1 MPVALANVRSELL
14 PGLFDVR
21 GSYDMIPRQWD
32 KVFKTH
38 KSNMAVERSTQMAFV
53 ALPFLKDEGAA
64 TQFDNNAGERFTWAF
79 IHIEVALGY
88 AITRKAIDDLLYKA
102 QFNPTNLKL
111 QEAFAQFKE
120 IQAANIL
127 NLGTTILPQN
137 AGVGDGVALFSTAHP
152 YDGGTW
158 ANTSATPK
166 SLNES
171 TMLADMTNV
180 RTQFVNERGL
190 RILARARRL
199 IVPPNLEAV
208 AIRLTKT
215 ELRPGTADNDVNAI
229 LTLSGGLPEGFIV
242 LDFLTSNFAW
252 FLTTN
257 IEGLI
262 HMLRIPYESDMWVD
276 NVTDNL
282 LVKSY
287 ERYSFGYNDPRAAW
301 GEFPTS

>member
-1 MPVALANVRSELL
+1 MPIALASIRSELL

-38 KSNMAVERSTQMAFV
+38 KSNMAVERSTQMAFTY
-53 ALPFLKDEGAA
+53 LPFLKDEGAA
-64 TQFDNNAGERFTWAF
+64 TQFDNSPGERWTWAF
-79 IHIEVALGY
+79 VHLEVALGY
-88 AITRKAIDDLLYKA
+88 AITRKAIDDNLYKA

-120 IQAANIL
+120 IQGANIL
-127 NLGTTILPQN
+127 NTGNVYSSTII
-137 AGVGDGVALFSTAHP
+137 GDGVSLFSTAHP
-152 YDGGTW
+152 FDTGTW
-158 ANTSATPK
+158 ANTSSTPK

-171 TMLADMTNV
+171 TLLANMTNV

-190 RILARARRL
+190 RILSRARRL
-199 IVPPNLEAV
+199 VVPPNLEAI

-215 ELRPGTADNDVNAI
+215 ELRPGSADNDVNAI
-229 LTLSGGLPEGFIV
+229 LTLSGGLPEGHIV

-282 LVKSY
+282 LVKAY

-301 GEFPTS
+301 AEFPTS

>member
-1 MPVALANVRSELL
+1 MPVALANIRSELL

-32 KVFKTH
+32 KVFTTH
-38 KSNMAVERSTQMAFV
+38 KSNMAVERSTQMAFTY
-53 ALPFLKDEGAA
+53 LPFLKDEGAA
-64 TQFDNNAGERFTWAF
+64 TQFDNNAGERFQWAF
-79 IHIEVALGY
+79 IHLEVALGY

-120 IQAANIL
+120 IQGANIL
-127 NLGTTILPQN
+127 NLGTTYVASI
-137 AGVGDGVALFSTAHP
+137 VGDGVALFSTSHP

-158 ANTSATPK
+158 ANTSSTPK

-171 TMLADMTNV
+171 TLLADMTNV
-180 RTQFVNERGL
+180 LTQFVNERGL
-190 RILARARRL
+190 RILARARKL
-199 IVPPNLEAV
+199 IVPPNLEGI

-229 LTLSGGLPEGFIV
+229 LSLSGGLPEGFIV

-282 LVKSY
+282 LVKAY
-287 ERYSFGYNDPRAAW
+287 ERYSFGYNDPRACW

>member
-1 MPVALANVRSELL
+1 MPIALASIRSELL

-21 GSYDMIPRQWD
+21 GSYEMIPKQWD

-38 KSNMAVERSTQMAFV
+38 KSAMAVERSTQMAFV

-79 IHIEVALGY
+79 VHIEVALGY
-88 AITRKAIDDLLYKA
+88 AITRKAIDDNLYKA

-120 IQAANIL
+120 IQGANVL
-127 NLGTTILPQN
+127 NLGNVYNSSQI
-137 AGVGDGVALFSTAHP
+137 GDGKALFAVDHP
-152 YDGGTW
+152 WDQGTW
-158 ANTSATPK
+158 ANTSSVPK

-171 TMLADMTNV
+171 SLLAVMANV
-180 RTQFVNERGL
+180 RSQFVNERGL
-190 RILARARRL
+190 KILARARKL
-199 IVPPNLEAV
+199 IVPVNLQPV
-208 AIRLTKT
+208 AIRLLKT

-229 LTLSGGLPEGFIV
+229 LTTSGGLPEGFLV
-242 LDFLTSNFAW
+242 MDFLTSNFAW
-252 FLTTN
+252 FVTTN

-262 HMLRIPYESDMWVD
+262 HMLRVPYESDMWVD
-276 NVTDNL
+276 NITDNL
-282 LVKSY
+282 LVKAY

>member
-1 MPVALANVRSELL
+1 
-14 PGLFDVR
+14 
-21 GSYDMIPRQWD
+21 MIPKQWD
-32 KVFKTH
+32 KVFKVH
-38 KSNMAVERSTQMAFV
+38 KSSMAVERSTQMAFT
-53 ALPFLKDEGAA
+53 ALPYLKDEGAA
-64 TQFDNNAGERFTWAF
+64 TQLDNNAGERFQWAF
-79 IHIEVALGY
+79 VHIEVALGY
-88 AITRKAIDDLLYKA
+88 AITRKAIDDNLYKA

-120 IQAANIL
+120 IQGANVL
-127 NLGTTILPQN
+127 NLGNVYN
-137 AGVGDGVALFSTAHP
+137 ASIIGDGQALFSTAHP

-171 TMLADMTNV
+171 SLLANMTNV

-190 RILARARRL
+190 RIMSRARRL
-199 IVPPNLEAV
+199 IVPPNLEQV

-229 LTLSGGLPEGFIV
+229 LSLSGGLPEGFIV
-242 LDFLTSNFAW
+242 MDFLTSNFAW

-257 IEGLI
+257 IDGLI
-262 HMLRIPYESDMWVD
+262 HMMRIPYESDMWVD
-276 NVTDNL
+276 NITDNL
-282 LVKSY
+282 LVKAY
-287 ERYSFGYNDPRAAW
+287 ERYSFGYNDPRACW

>member
-1 MPVALANVRSELL
+1 MPVALANIRSELL

-32 KVFKTH
+32 KVYKTH

-64 TQFDNNAGERFTWAF
+64 TQFDNNAGERFIWAF
-79 IHIEVALGY
+79 NHIEVALGY
-88 AITRKAIDDLLYKA
+88 AITRKAIDDNLYKT

-120 IQAANIL
+120 IQAANIF
-127 NLGTTILPQN
+127 NNGTTYTASTI
-137 AGVGDGVALFSTAHP
+137 GDGVAFFSTAHP
-152 YDGGTW
+152 FDGGTW
-158 ANTSATPK
+158 ANTSTVPK

-171 TMLADMTNV
+171 TLLADMTNV

-190 RILARARRL
+190 RILSRARRL

-229 LTLSGGLPEGFIV
+229 LSLSGGLPEGHIV

-276 NVTDNL
+276 NITDNL
-282 LVKSY
+282 LVKAY
-287 ERYSFGYNDPRAAW
+287 ERYSFGINDPRAAW
-301 GEFPTS
+301 GEYPTA

>member
-1 MPVALANVRSELL
+1 MPVALANIRSELL

-32 KVFKTH
+32 KVFTTH

-53 ALPFLKDEGAA
+53 ALPYLKDEGAA

-79 IHIEVALGY
+79 VHLEVALGY
-88 AITRKAIDDLLYKA
+88 AITRKAIDDNLYKA

-120 IQAANIL
+120 IQSANIL
-127 NLGTTILPQN
+127 NLGTTYQQSII
-137 AGVGDGVALFSTAHP
+137 GDGVPLFSISHP

-158 ANTSATPK
+158 SNTSGTPK

-171 TMLADMTNV
+171 TLLADMTNV

-190 RILARARRL
+190 RILSRARRL
-199 IVPPNLEAV
+199 VVPPNLEPI

>member
-1 MPVALANVRSELL
+1 MPVALANIRSELL

-53 ALPFLKDEGAA
+53 GLPFLKDEGAA

-79 IHIEVALGY
+79 VHIEVALGY
-88 AITRKAIDDLLYKA
+88 AITRKAIDDNLYKS

-120 IQAANIL
+120 IQGANVL
-127 NLGTTILPQN
+127 NLGNVYNSAQI
-137 AGVGDGVALFSTAHP
+137 GDGKALFATDYPA
-152 YDGGTW
+152 DGTTW

-171 TMLADMTNV
+171 SLLANMTNV
-180 RTQFVNERGL
+180 RTSFINERGL
-190 RILARARRL
+190 RILSRARRL
-199 IVPPNLEAV
+199 VVPPNLEQV
-208 AIRLTKT
+208 AIRLCKT
-215 ELRPGTADNDVNAI
+215 DLRPGTADNDVNAI

-276 NVTDNL
+276 NITDNL
-282 LVKSY
+282 LVKAY
-287 ERYSFGYNDPRAAW
+287 ERFSFGYNDPRAAW
-301 GEFPTS
+301 AEYPSS

>member
-1 MPVALANVRSELL
+1 MPVSLANIRSELL

-38 KSNMAVERSTQMAFV
+38 KSSMAVERSTQMAFV
-53 ALPFLKDEGAA
+53 ALPYLKEEGAA
-64 TQFDNNAGERFTWAF
+64 TQFDNSAGERFTWAF

-88 AITRKAIDDLLYKA
+88 AITRKAIDDNLYKA

-120 IQAANIL
+120 IQAANIF
-127 NLGTTILPQN
+127 NLGTTYN
-137 AGVGDGVALFSTAHP
+137 AQQVGDGVAFFSTSHP

-158 ANTSATPK
+158 ANTSTTPK
-166 SLNES
+166 SLNEA
-171 TMLADMTNV
+171 TLLANMTNV

-229 LTLSGGLPEGFIV
+229 LSLSGGLPEGFIV

-287 ERYSFGYNDPRAAW
+287 ERYSFGINDPRAAW

>member
-1 MPVALANVRSELL
+1 MPIALANIKSELL

-32 KVFKTH
+32 KIFTTH
-38 KSNMAVERSTQMAFV
+38 KSNMAVERSTQMAFT
-53 ALPFLKDEGAA
+53 ALPYLKDEGAA
-64 TQFDNNAGERFTWAF
+64 TQFDNAAGERFTWAF
-79 IHIEVALGY
+79 VHIEVALGY
-88 AITRKAIDDLLYKA
+88 SLTRKMIDDNLYKA

-120 IQAANIL
+120 IQGANIL
-127 NLGTTILPQN
+127 NLGNVYQSSI
-137 AGVGDGVALFSTAHP
+137 VGDGVALFSASHP
-152 YDGGTW
+152 FDGGTW
-158 ANTSATPK
+158 ANTSSTPK

-171 TMLADMTNV
+171 TLLADMTNV

-190 RILARARRL
+190 RIMSRARRL
-199 IVPPNLEAV
+199 VVPPNLEAV

-229 LTLSGGLPEGFIV
+229 LTLSGGLPEGHIV

-252 FLTTN
+252 FVTTN

-262 HMLRIPYESDMWVD
+262 HMLRIPYESDLWVD
-276 NVTDNL
+276 NITDNL
-282 LVKSY
+282 LCKAY

-301 GEFPTS
+301 GEFATS

>member
-1 MPVALANVRSELL
+1 MPIALASIRSELL

-21 GSYDMIPRQWD
+21 GSYEMIPRQWD

-38 KSNMAVERSTQMAFV
+38 KSAMAVERSTQMAFV

-64 TQFDNNAGERFTWAF
+64 TQFDNNAGERFTWSF
-79 IHIEVALGY
+79 VHLEVALGY
-88 AITRKAIDDLLYKA
+88 AVTRKAIDDNLYKA
-102 QFNPTNLKL
+102 QFSPTNLKL

-120 IQAANIL
+120 IQGANVL
-127 NLGTTILPQN
+127 NLCTTASSTLI
-137 AGVGDGVALFSTAHP
+137 GDGVALASTAHP
-152 YDGGTW
+152 FDGGTW
-158 ANTSATPK
+158 ANTSNTPK

-171 TMLADMTNV
+171 TLLANMTNV

-190 RILARARRL
+190 RILSRGRRL
-199 IVPPNLEAV
+199 IVPPNLEGI

-242 LDFLTSNFAW
+242 LDFLTSNFGW

-262 HMLRIPYESDMWVD
+262 HMMRIPYESDMWVD

-282 LVKSY
+282 LVKAY
-287 ERYSFGYNDPRAAW
+287 ERYSFGYNDPRALW
-301 GEFPTS
+301 WEFPTS

>member
-1 MPVALANVRSELL
+1 MPIALASIRSELL

-32 KVFKTH
+32 KVFVTRTSK
-38 KSNMAVERSTQMAFV
+38 MAVERSTQMAFT
-53 ALPFLKDEGAA
+53 ALPFLKNEGAA

-88 AITRKAIDDLLYKA
+88 AITRKAIDDNLYKS
-102 QFNPTNLKL
+102 QFSPTNLKL

-120 IQAANIL
+120 IQGANVL
-127 NLGTTILPQN
+127 NTGNVYNSSQI
-137 AGVGDGVALFSTAHP
+137 GDGVALFSTAHP

-158 ANTSATPK
+158 ANTSSTPK

-171 TMLADMTNV
+171 SLLANMTNV
-180 RTQFVNERGL
+180 RTNFLNERGL
-190 RILARARRL
+190 RILSRARRL
-199 IVPPNLEAV
+199 VVPPNLEQI

-242 LDFLTSNFAW
+242 MDFLTSSYAW

-257 IEGLI
+257 VEGLI
-262 HMLRIPYESDMWVD
+262 HMLRIPYESDLWVD
-276 NVTDNL
+276 NITDNL
-282 LVKSY
+282 LCKAY
-287 ERYSFGYNDPRAAW
+287 ERYSFGYNDPRCAW
-301 GEFPTS
+301 GEFATS

>member
-1 MPVALANVRSELL
+1 MPVSLAQIRSELL

-32 KVFKTH
+32 KVFTTH
-38 KSNMAVERSTQMAFV
+38 NSNMAVERSTQMAFMG
-53 ALPFLKDEGAA
+53 LPQLKDEGAQTA
-64 TQFDNNAGERFTWAF
+64 FDNAAGERFTWNF
-79 IHIEVALGY
+79 VHIEVALGY
-88 AITRKAIDDLLYKA
+88 AITRKAIDDNLYKQ

-120 IQAANIL
+120 IQGANVF
-127 NLGTTILPQN
+127 NLGTTANSIQ
-137 AGVGDGVALFSTAHP
+137 GGDNQAFFSTAHP
-152 YDGGTW
+152 YDLGSW
-158 ANTSATPK
+158 ANTSTTPK

-171 TMLADMTNV
+171 TLLADMTNV

-190 RILARARRL
+190 RILSRARQL

-208 AIRLTKT
+208 AIRLLKT
-215 ELRPGTADNDVNAI
+215 ELRPGTADNDVNAA
-229 LTLSGGLPEGFIV
+229 LTLSGGLPKGFLV
-242 LDFLTSNFAW
+242 MDFLTSNFAW

-257 IEGLI
+257 IDGLI
-262 HMLRIPYESDMWVD
+262 HMMRIPYESDMWVD

-282 LVKSY
+282 LVKAY
-287 ERYSFGYNDPRAAW
+287 ERYSFGINDPRAAW

>member
-1 MPVALANVRSELL
+1 MAIALASIRSELL

-21 GSYDMIPRQWD
+21 GSYEMIPRQWD

-38 KSNMAVERSTQMAFV
+38 KSAMAVERSTQMAFV
-53 ALPFLKDEGAA
+53 GLPFLKDEGAA

-88 AITRKAIDDLLYKA
+88 AITRKAIDDNLYKA
-102 QFNPTNLKL
+102 QFTPTNLKL

-120 IQAANIL
+120 IQGASVL
-127 NLGTTILPQN
+127 NSGNVYNSAQI
-137 AGVGDGVALFSTAHP
+137 GDGKALFATDHP

-158 ANTSATPK
+158 ANTSAVAK

-171 TMLADMTNV
+171 SLLQNMTNV
-180 RTQFVNERGL
+180 RTLFVNERGL
-190 RILARARRL
+190 KIMARARRL
-199 IVPPNLEAV
+199 VVPPQLEQV

-215 ELRPGTADNDVNAI
+215 ELRPGTAMNDVNAI

-242 LDFLTSNFAW
+242 MDFLTSAYAW

-282 LVKSY
+282 LVKAY

-301 GEFPTS
+301 GEYPSS

>member
-1 MPVALANVRSELL
+1 MPVALANIRSELL

-38 KSNMAVERSTQMAFV
+38 KSSMAVERSTQMAFV

-64 TQFDNNAGERFTWAF
+64 TQFDNAAGERFTWAF
-79 IHIEVALGY
+79 VHIEVALGY

-120 IQAANIL
+120 IQAANIF
-127 NLGTTILPQN
+127 NLGTTYNSAQ
-137 AGVGDGVALFSTAHP
+137 VGDGQPFFSPVHP
-152 YDGGTW
+152 FDGGTW
-158 ANTSATPK
+158 ANTSSVPK

-171 TMLADMTNV
+171 TLLADMTNV
-180 RTQFVNERGL
+180 RVQFVNERGL

-199 IVPPNLEAV
+199 VVPPNLEGI

-229 LTLSGGLPEGFIV
+229 LTLSGGLPEGHIV

-282 LVKSY
+282 LVKAY
-287 ERYSFGYNDPRAAW
+287 ERYSFGINDPRAAW
-301 GEFPTS
+301 GEFPTA

>member
-1 MPVALANVRSELL
+1 
-14 PGLFDVR
+14 
-21 GSYDMIPRQWD
+21 MIPRQWD
-32 KVFKTH
+32 KVFRTH
-38 KSNMAVERSTQMAFV
+38 QSNMAVERSTQMAFV

-79 IHIEVALGY
+79 IHVEVALGY
-88 AITRKAIDDLLYKA
+88 AITRKAIDDNLYKA

-120 IQAANIL
+120 IQAANVF
-127 NLGTTILPQN
+127 NLGNVYNTAQI
-137 AGVGDGVALFSTAHP
+137 GDGQAFFSAAHP
-152 YDGGTW
+152 YDGGSW
-158 ANTSATPK
+158 ANTSSTPK

-171 TMLADMTNV
+171 TLLANMTNV

-190 RILARARRL
+190 RILSRAKRL
-199 IVPPNLEAV
+199 VVPPNLEGI
-208 AIRLTKT
+208 AIRLMKT

-229 LTLSGGLPEGFIV
+229 LTLSGGLTDGHVV
-242 LDFLTSNFAW
+242 LDFLTSNYAW

-276 NVTDNL
+276 NITDNL
-282 LVKSY
+282 LVKAY
-287 ERYSFGYNDPRAAW
+287 ERYSFGINDPRAAW

>member
-1 MPVALANVRSELL
+1 MPVSLANIRSELL

-38 KSNMAVERSTQMAFV
+38 KSAMAVERSTQMAFV
-53 ALPFLKDEGAA
+53 ALPYLKDEGAA

-88 AITRKAIDDLLYKA
+88 AITRKAIDDNLYKA

-120 IQAANIL
+120 IQAANVL
-127 NLGTTILPQN
+127 NLGQTYN
-137 AGVGDGVALFSTAHP
+137 AQQVGDGVAFFSTAHP

-158 ANTSATPK
+158 ANTSLTPK

-171 TMLADMTNV
+171 TLLADMTNV
-180 RTQFVNERGL
+180 RTQFVNERGM
-190 RILARARRL
+190 RILSRARKL
-199 IVPPNLEAV
+199 IVPANLEAI

-229 LTLSGGLPEGFIV
+229 LSLSGGLPEGFIV

-262 HMLRIPYESDMWVD
+262 HMLRIPYESDLWVD
-276 NVTDNL
+276 NITDNL
-282 LVKSY
+282 LVKAY
-287 ERYSFGYNDPRAAW
+287 ERYSFGINDPRAAW
-301 GEFPTS
+301 GEFPSS